1 MNALFCT
8 HLFEAGHKRT
18 HSDHWSKFSRE
29 TCNKFLRKHTNN
41 NFYFVIFRFFSEVNF
56 VLLSHFSVS
65 AANPMKNI
73 IAYPFAKKP
82 DDLHANFR
90 PVAYEVYV

>member
-1 MNALFCT
+1 MLCFV
-8 HLFEAGHKRT
+8 HIY
-18 HSDHWSKFSRE
+18 SKPGVNVPGASLVE
-29 TCNKFLRKHTNN
+29 KLAIILLRKHTNN

-56 VLLSHFSVS
+56 VLLSLFSVS

>member
-1 MNALFCT
+1 M
-8 HLFEAGHKRT
+8 
-18 HSDHWSKFSRE
+18 
-29 TCNKFLRKHTNN
+29 
-41 NFYFVIFRFFSEVNF
+41 
-56 VLLSHFSVS
+56 LLSHFSVS

-82 DDLHANFR
+82 DDLHAHFR